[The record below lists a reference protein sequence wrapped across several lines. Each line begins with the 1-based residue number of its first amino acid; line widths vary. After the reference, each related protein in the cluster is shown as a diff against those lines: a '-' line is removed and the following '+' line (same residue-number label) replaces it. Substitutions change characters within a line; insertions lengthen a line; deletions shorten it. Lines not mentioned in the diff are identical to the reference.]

1 LKNKEDNLM
10 RDGDESLERDEE
22 GIFYERDDQREGE

>member
-1 LKNKEDNLM
+1 M